1 MIPFYDALP
10 CGGDICSVVL
20 NQKSY
25 KKFIGPI
32 RTSMVLTPVRQAG
45 IPAHSS
51 AFHIVASHNQT
62 NETSATLS
70 KNMKQIDPQGGR
82 SLAVECHHFAYSFL

>member
-1 MIPFYDALP
+1 VIPFYNVLP
-10 CGGDICSVVL
+10 YVGDIFSVVL
-20 NQKSY
+20 YQKSY

-32 RTSMVLTPVRQAG
+32 RTNMVLTPVSQAG

-51 AFHIVASHNQT
+51 AFHIVASHKQK
-62 NETSATLS
+62 NEMSATLS
-70 KNMKQIDPQGGR
+70 KNMKQIDPQDGR

>member
-1 MIPFYDALP
+1 MIPFYDMLP
-10 CGGDICSVVL
+10 CVGDIFSVVL

-25 KKFIGPI
+25 KTFTGQIG
-32 RTSMVLTPVRQAG
+32 TSMELTPVRQAG

-62 NETSATLS
+62 NEISAKLS
-70 KNMKQIDPQGGR
+70 KNMKQIDPQDGR